1 MITKEYL
8 VELRQASLLE
18 LQAVLERVQQCKGAI
33 AMIDALLGQ
42 LEKPEMAEKVGG
54 TD

>member
-18 LQAVLERVQQCKGAI
+18 LQAVLERIQQCKGAI
-33 AMIDALLGQ
+33 AMLDVLIKELD
-42 LEKPEMAEKVGG
+42 KPEEINE
-54 TD
+54 